1 VTTRGHALDQV
12 LKLANRY
19 REHEGNYLQQSIE
32 VGTSWEDYPQHG
44 ISGPITR
51 GELLL
56 EATTL
61 DSQRMPRFFA
71 RVMAWGFGPA
81 GYAAYRTDRIL
92 EWLDPSISDGSA
104 RLIKWISQ
112 LRDAAEVGP
121 KEGLEFLGSDAGY
134 VKFLGPSFS
143 TKMLYFLSPEGNRG
157 PIHDAVV
164 NSWLWR
170 QGVASRVA
178 PIRLDH
184 KDLAGYEEWVKFCDK
199 ALVNLK
205 SDGQGQAHED
215 RGFIEYL
222 IFQDQLRFDANSGLA
237 SWIRPSDLT
246 VVSCPS
252 E

>member
-1 VTTRGHALDQV
+1 MTSREHALDQV
-12 LKLANRY
+12 LKLANQY
-19 REHEGNYLQQSIE
+19 WEHEGNYLQQSIE

-92 EWLDPSISDGSA
+92 ELLGPAIGDGSV
-104 RLIKWISQ
+104 RLIKWVSQ
-112 LRDAAEVGP
+112 LRDAAEVSP
-121 KEGLEFLGSDAGY
+121 KEGFEFLGSDTGY

-143 TKMLYFLSPEGNRG
+143 TKMLYFLSPEGNRA

-170 QGVASRVA
+170 QGVASRVT

-184 KDLAGYEEWVKFCDK
+184 HDFDSYLRWISFCDT
-199 ALVNLK
+199 ALDRLRSASSNVTP
-205 SDGQGQAHED
+205 ED

-222 IFQDQLRFDANSGLA
+222 IFQDQLKHIAQQGLA
-237 SWIRPSDLT
+237 PWISKD
-246 VVSCPS
+246 
-252 E
+252 

>member
-1 VTTRGHALDQV
+1 MTSREHALKQV
-12 LKLANRY
+12 LKLANQY
-19 REHEGNYLQQSIE
+19 WDHEGNYLQQSIE
-32 VGTSWEDYPQHG
+32 VGGSWEDYPQHG

-61 DSQRMPRFFA
+61 HSQRMPRFFA

-92 EWLDPSISDGSA
+92 KLLGPAIDDESV
-104 RLIKWISQ
+104 RLIKWVSQ
-112 LRDAAEVGP
+112 LRDAAKVGA
-121 KEGLEFLGSDAGY
+121 KEGFEFLGSDTGY

-143 TKMLYFLSPEGNRG
+143 TKMLYFLSPEGNRA

-170 QGVASRVA
+170 QGVASRVT

-184 KDLAGYEEWVKFCDK
+184 HDFDSYLRWISFCDT
-199 ALVNLK
+199 ALDRLRSASSNVTP
-205 SDGQGQAHED
+205 ED

-222 IFQDQLRFDANSGLA
+222 IFQDQLKHIAQQGLA
-237 SWIRPSDLT
+237 PWISKD
-246 VVSCPS
+246 
-252 E
+252 